1 MASLKESANR
11 KIGGMKAWQW
21 AVLIGAAIIIGLW
34 LRRRA
39 RAMADTAGAI
49 EESVVYSST
58 EDQAIPGTV
67 GGGIGGGG
75 VGFTPSEAP
84 APSFFP
90 APIEPEPYPLFTG
103 GGLPSFFPSLG
114 LAPVVD
120 VAPITTQEAASA
132 PVTAARTT
140 AIAPAK
146 QTSFTWSGI
155 TYRAGDKAKFQAWLK
170 AHGASYTVW
179 KAAHRKAACDVFGDC

>member
-1 MASLKESANR
+1 MASLKATANR

-21 AVLIGAAIIIGLW
+21 AALLGVAILIGVW

-39 RAMADTAGAI
+39 QATADTAGAI
-49 EESVVYSST
+49 EESVVYSTT

-67 GGGIGGGG
+67 GGGAGGGG
-75 VGFTPSEAP
+75 AGYTSSEAP
-84 APSFFP
+84 APTFFP
-90 APIEPEPYPLFTG
+90 SPFEPEAYPLFTG

-114 LAPVVD
+114 LAPVID
-120 VAPITTQEAASA
+120 QAPITTQEAASA
-132 PVTAARTT
+132 PVAVRAP
-140 AIAPAK
+140 AVAPAK

-170 AHGASYTVW
+170 SHGASYTVW
-179 KAAHRKAACDVFGDC
+179 KASHRKAACDVFGDC